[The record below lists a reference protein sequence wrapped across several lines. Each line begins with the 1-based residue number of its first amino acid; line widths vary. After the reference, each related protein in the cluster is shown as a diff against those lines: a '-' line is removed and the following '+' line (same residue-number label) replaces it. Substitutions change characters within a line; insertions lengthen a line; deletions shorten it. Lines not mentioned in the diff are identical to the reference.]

1 MGRRDARA
9 SRRDRAAEFARRHS
23 RGVPPPSPGRF
34 TPRSPAREIMPGAV
48 RIVVGAF
55 RSRCAS
61 RNSSRAA
68 RSSRAAA
75 GNDTR
80 PIVKCFDGSGR
91 RRVDVPGRPVHT
103 STRGVRGRTMSASAT
118 RAVARRCA
126 AAAASAPLAS
136 GSHLRS
142 RHRLLVPTIVAS
154 SADRSVA
161 SCTPSTAP
169 WTASA
174 GAWRGWSA
182 TPYTLDDDEPVL
194 SSPRTPAP
202 PLGPPAS
209 ARPRRVTAPDP
220 ITRPRGPERTPA
232 PGRIP
237 RPPRSRVL
245 PARCTTR
252 TSPRRCAT

>member
-80 PIVKCFDGSGR
+80 PIVKCFDGSR
-91 RRVDVPGRPVHT
+91 ETTRGRPRA
-103 STRGVRGRTMSASAT
+103 TRSHVDPRRSRTDDERERDARGGATMRGSRRLRPPGVRVSPPKETSSSRPDDRRFVGGSIGR
-118 RAVARRCA
+118 VVH
-126 AAAASAPLAS
+126 PL
-136 GSHLRS
+136 
-142 RHRLLVPTIVAS
+142 
-154 SADRSVA
+154 D
-161 SCTPSTAP
+161 
-169 WTASA
+169 
-174 GAWRGWSA
+174 GALDSFRGRVEG
-182 TPYTLDDDEPVL
+182 LERD
-194 SSPRTPAP
+194 
-202 PLGPPAS
+202 PLHA
-209 ARPRRVTAPDP
+209 
-220 ITRPRGPERTPA
+220 
-232 PGRIP
+232 
-237 RPPRSRVL
+237 
-245 PARCTTR
+245 
-252 TSPRRCAT
+252 